1 MPHRQNLGQQTQNLV
16 RLVPGHFVL
25 ASRERHEPMNV
36 RLAKK
41 NPVAGVRTF
50 TVTSESEPD
59 TKYVVVEVKRDGTT
73 YYCNCPTFSYRHLP
87 FIGTNL
93 FSLCK
98 HGQAVREAIGK

>member
-1 MPHRQNLGQQTQNLV
+1 
-16 RLVPGHFVL
+16 
-25 ASRERHEPMNV
+25 MNV

-59 TKYVVVEVKRDGTT
+59 TKYVVVEVKRDGTQ
-73 YYCNCPTFSYRHLP
+73 YFCQCSDWFYRRLP

-93 FSLCK
+93 YSPCK
-98 HGQAVREAIGK
+98 HISVLLEALRK